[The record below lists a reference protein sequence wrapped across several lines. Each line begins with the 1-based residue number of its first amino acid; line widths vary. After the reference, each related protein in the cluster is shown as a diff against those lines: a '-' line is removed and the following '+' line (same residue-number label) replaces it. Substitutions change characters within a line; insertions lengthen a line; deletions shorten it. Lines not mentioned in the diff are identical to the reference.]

1 MQVADEVESVISQ
14 VLFYPNPWREQ
25 EEGFFT
31 YVLAAPVEWVRIR
44 VFSLTGKLVDD
55 FDGSIEMGFNQVR
68 WSDPG
73 DLANGSYFFHLQVA
87 VEGGGKFDQTVAIQR
102 VK

>member
-1 MQVADEVESVISQ
+1 
-14 VLFYPNPWREQ
+14 
-25 EEGFFT
+25 
-31 YVLAAPVEWVRIR
+31 
-44 VFSLTGKLVDD
+44 
-55 FDGSIEMGFNQVR
+55 MGFNQVR

-73 DLANGSYFFHLQVA
+73 GLANGSYCFHLQVA